1 MGKLFRRRDAFH
13 LEGECQQRTEAELA
27 ALDRKA
33 ADAAFR
39 AGQKALYEAVLRP
52 RASFAGRARPSSAGS
67 RRTGWRASSAGR
79 SGTEPKHLR

>member
-13 LEGECQQRTEAELA
+13 LEGGCQQRTEAELA

-39 AGQKALYEAVLRP
+39 AGQKALYDTTLP
-52 RASFAGRARPSSAGS
+52 
-67 RRTGWRASSAGR
+67 
-79 SGTEPKHLR
+79 LQ